1 MHHQVLT
8 DTSNLVLEG
17 FFVIFIEPEMN
28 FQTTSPS
35 FFVVESLHVLCL
47 HLGSRNWSSGG
58 LLYGGVYQWFFC
70 EALVNS
76 PPPRIHRGIWGN
88 ILLLLLVYA

>member
-1 MHHQVLT
+1 MLHQVLT

-28 FQTTSPS
+28 VQTTSPS
-35 FFVVESLHVLCL
+35 FFVVVSLHVLCL

-58 LLYGGVYQWFFC
+58 HYMEGFTNGFSVRPL
-70 EALVNS
+70 
-76 PPPRIHRGIWGN
+76 
-88 ILLLLLVYA
+88 